1 MNIEKK
7 VMANLTKCYSIA
19 PLTYRGREHILVA
32 AEKKDPCYLFD
43 TDGNLE
49 DTVWEGPGGVMS
61 MVQVPGSDGVFLA
74 THKFYSPNDSKE
86 AKIVVA
92 APVSGENWQVRTLAE
107 LPHVHRFDIV
117 SRNGFNYLIACTLK
131 SGHEYKND
139 WSKPGKVYAAVLPE
153 SLDGYDEGHQ
163 LKLEVVKDGMLKN
176 HGYYRIGG
184 EEGDTCLIACDSGV
198 YQFIPPEAPGK
209 AWEIRRL
216 TEEAASDAVL
226 VDMDQDGIGELAVI
240 SPFHG
245 QHISF
250 YKHRDAGYEKIYSYD
265 RADFAHAIYGGMLA
279 GRPSVVI
286 GHREGERSL
295 LLFTYDKEK
304 ESYRA
309 EVLDTGCGPAN
320 VCHYMKDGKD
330 VLIAANREIDE
341 VAMYKLS
348 DK

>member
-61 MVQVPGSDGVFLA
+61 MVQVPGSDGLFLA

-92 APVSGENWQVRTLAE
+92 APVSGGNWQVRTLAE

-117 SRNGFNYLIACTLK
+117 SRNGFKYLIACTLK

-198 YQFIPPEAPGK
+198 YQFIPPEAPGT

-245 QHISF
+245 QQISF
-250 YKHRDAGYEKIYSYD
+250 YKHREAEDVKGSRFDSGGGYPEQHQ
-265 RADFAHAIYGGMLA
+265 A
-279 GRPSVVI
+279 
-286 GHREGERSL
+286 
-295 LLFTYDKEK
+295 
-304 ESYRA
+304 A
-309 EVLDTGCGPAN
+309 EPF
-320 VCHYMKDGKD
+320 
-330 VLIAANREIDE
+330 
-341 VAMYKLS
+341 
-348 DK
+348 